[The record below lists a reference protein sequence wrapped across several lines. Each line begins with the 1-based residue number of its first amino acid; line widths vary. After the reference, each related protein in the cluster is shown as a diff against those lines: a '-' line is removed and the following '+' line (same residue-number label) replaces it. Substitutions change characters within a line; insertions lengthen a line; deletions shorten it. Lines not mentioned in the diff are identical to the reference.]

1 MLHAVQQRPYLV
13 AATPS
18 SRYMTRFNP
27 FKQPKTRPFENNFTE
42 LRAVLPHPP
51 QFVEFRI
58 SQTLLWALIIS
69 LLLHLL
75 LLLRLHWHTPPVS
88 PLINAGGSQQPLTV
102 NINPNVPLTAT
113 RAAPAPKNTA
123 TQTERILS
131 VPVIHPTP
139 HALVLPPHST
149 RHPVVR
155 QPVPRPPTVRPSP
168 SPRPNPATTA
178 TDMSSYIKMQRARNH
193 ANNPDED
200 NSADDTS
207 TPSPAPT
214 DSRMANITR
223 NLQDNGGGGVFQI
236 TSMNSE
242 NATFIFRGWDHATW
256 SNPIKQVFSVQATDQ
271 VDIEHAI
278 VRKMISIIRQK
289 HPGDFDWESRRLGR
303 VVTLS
308 AAPENNTGLEEF
320 LLKEF
325 FYDYN
330 NGVH

>member
-1 MLHAVQQRPYLV
+1 
-13 AATPS
+13 
-18 SRYMTRFNP
+18 MTHFNP

-42 LRAVLPHPP
+42 LRAILPHPP

-75 LLLRLHWHTPPVS
+75 LLLRLHWKTPPIS
-88 PLINAGGSQQPLTV
+88 PLVNAGSQQPLTV
-102 NINPNVPLTAT
+102 NLNPNVPLTAT

-200 NSADDTS
+200 NSADDNNDNS
-207 TPSPAPT
+207 ASNSGKDA
-214 DSRMANITR
+214 RMARITK
-223 NLQDNGGGGVFQI
+223 NLQDDGGGGIFQI

-242 NATFIFRGWDHATW
+242 TATFIFRGWDHATW
-256 SNPIKQVFSVQATDQ
+256 SNPIKQTFMVQATDN
-271 VDIEHAI
+271 VDVEHAI
-278 VRKMISIIRQK
+278 VRKMIAIIREK

-308 AAPENNTGLEEF
+308 AAPENNAGLEAF

-325 FYDYN
+325 FYDYSG